1 MPDEDPQTTEPLEVL
16 VSVSADHLTG
26 IQELASALE
35 AAGLQESKVLGA
47 ARVVT
52 GRVADRRA
60 LAAVRDVQGVQDVEI
75 SRTVQLPPPEADL
88 Q

>member
-1 MPDEDPQTTEPLEVL
+1 MPDEDLPTSEPMEVL

-26 IQELASALE
+26 IQELASVLRD
-35 AAGLQESKVLGA
+35 AGLEESQVLGDVG
-47 ARVVT
+47 VVT

-60 LAAVRDVQGVQDVEI
+60 LAAVRSVEGVQDVEI
-75 SRTVQLPPPEADL
+75 SRTVQLPPPDADV

>member
-1 MPDEDPQTTEPLEVL
+1 MPNEDLPTSEPMEVL

-26 IQELASALE
+26 IRELASALRD
-35 AAGLQESKVLGA
+35 AGLEEPQVLGEA
-47 ARVVT
+47 GVVT

-60 LAAVRDVQGVQDVEI
+60 LAAVRSVEGVQGVEV